1 MNRAARLIATTG
13 IAFLLVP
20 TLFADDT
27 TKPKAK
33 GKDEA
38 ATSGNA
44 PSTSDASGGS
54 GAPNLSSAAYNL
66 PTDAQPQ
73 PQAGAALPVNT
84 VANSPAPPQ
93 DHAGSVGA
101 MHPGDDTQGYTPN
114 VEWFLG
120 YSFWRATPA
129 SNGNRISYLHGG
141 STSVAYNFNKY
152 VGLVADFAGLD
163 DNKLTLFS
171 PGLTET
177 VNSGGS
183 VYTLMIGPRL
193 SYRKYEKFTPYI
205 QALGGVVHAS
215 SVTISGC
222 TGDPRCTPIG
232 SDATFVAMAGA
243 GFDIN
248 ISHRIALRLLEADF
262 LLTHFRDPISAT
274 GFSRGWQDNT
284 RLSTG
289 IVFRFGG
296 NPPPPSA
303 PLGAS
308 CSANPEMVYAGSGD
322 WIAVRADASNSA
334 NYPLNYFWSA
344 SEGGLDGSGPNVRW
358 NSLDRHPG
366 TYTISLR
373 LENGRNGAANC
384 SVAVR
389 VAPRPNRPPTISC
402 SADRNTVIV
411 GDPVQITA
419 IASDLDNDPLTF
431 SWSASGGRLEGTGTS
446 VQFHT
451 RDVSPGAYAITGHV
465 DDGRS
470 GTADCAVNIYVQAPP
485 PPEIKELETRL
496 ALHSIYFPTARPTEA
511 NPEGG
516 LLESQ
521 RQVLLALAADF
532 SRYLTF
538 KPDADLTLVGHADH
552 RGAVEYNQKLTERRA
567 NRTKDFLVEHGV
579 PAANIET
586 RALGEQDNLTTEQV
600 KQLVDENPDLTPEE
614 RDRINRHLQIIV
626 WANNRRVDVSLS
638 TTGQQSVRQYPF
650 NAKDALALLSTK
662 GGESEKSSTPA
673 ISNKNIHP

>member
-1 MNRAARLIATTG
+1 
-13 IAFLLVP
+13 
-20 TLFADDT
+20 
-27 TKPKAK
+27 
-33 GKDEA
+33 
-38 ATSGNA
+38 
-44 PSTSDASGGS
+44 
-54 GAPNLSSAAYNL
+54 
-66 PTDAQPQ
+66 
-73 PQAGAALPVNT
+73 
-84 VANSPAPPQ
+84 
-93 DHAGSVGA
+93 
-101 MHPGDDTQGYTPN
+101 
-114 VEWFLG
+114 
-120 YSFWRATPA
+120 
-129 SNGNRISYLHGG
+129 
-141 STSVAYNFNKY
+141 
-152 VGLVADFAGLD
+152 
-163 DNKLTLFS
+163 
-171 PGLTET
+171 
-177 VNSGGS
+177 
-183 VYTLMIGPRL
+183 
-193 SYRKYEKFTPYI
+193 
-205 QALGGVVHAS
+205 
-215 SVTISGC
+215 
-222 TGDPRCTPIG
+222 
-232 SDATFVAMAGA
+232 
-243 GFDIN
+243 
-248 ISHRIALRLLEADF
+248 
-262 LLTHFRDPISAT
+262 
-274 GFSRGWQDNT
+274 
-284 RLSTG
+284 
-289 IVFRFGG
+289 
-296 NPPPPSA
+296 
-303 PLGAS
+303 
-308 CSANPEMVYAGSGD
+308 
-322 WIAVRADASNSA
+322 
-334 NYPLNYFWSA
+334 
-344 SEGGLDGSGPNVRW
+344 
-358 NSLDRHPG
+358 
-366 TYTISLR
+366 
-373 LENGRNGAANC
+373 
-384 SVAVR
+384 
-389 VAPRPNRPPTISC
+389 
-402 SADRNTVIV
+402 
-411 GDPVQITA
+411 
-419 IASDLDNDPLTF
+419 
-431 SWSASGGRLEGTGTS
+431 